1 MSQQYPYGV
10 GLQNVGSYQVSG
22 IPFVTSSV
30 TAPVSSGTPVQ
41 ITFPSV
47 TQRIIIE
54 NVGTEHLRVG
64 FSSNGVKGSNYFL
77 IHEHAGVPASQFSY
91 IDLRVKVSEI
101 YILSHDPTNPTS
113 ASISAELTNIDT
125 NLLLRS
131 GPTGLPNWSGS
142 VGVG

>member
-1 MSQQYPYGV
+1 MSLANPYYV

-47 TQRIIIE
+47 TQRIIVE
-54 NVGTEHLRVG
+54 NVGGEHLRVG
-64 FSSNGVKGSNYFL
+64 FSSNGVKGNNYFL
-77 IHEHAGVPASQFSY
+77 VHEHAGGTPSQFNY

-101 YILSHDPTNPTS
+101 YILSNDAASTTA
-113 ASISAELTNIDT
+113 ASISAELTNIDA
-125 NLLLRS
+125 NQLLNS
-131 GPTGLPNWSGS
+131 GPSGSNWSGS

>member
-22 IPFVTSSV
+22 IPYATSSIA
-30 TAPVSSGTPVQ
+30 APASSGTPSE
-41 ITFPSV
+41 ISFPDV
-47 TQRIIIE
+47 TQRIVVS
-54 NVGTEHLRVG
+54 NVNTASSLRVG
-64 FSSNGVKGSNYFL
+64 FSANGTKGTNYF
-77 IHEHAGVPASQFSY
+77 IIPAATTATVFPTQEF
-91 IDLRVKVSEI
+91 RVKVSSI
-101 YILSHDPTNPTS
+101 FLLSHTSTPTS
-113 ASISAELTNIDT
+113 ASVFAELSNIDT

>member
-22 IPFVTSSV
+22 IPFVTGA
-30 TAPVSSGTPVQ
+30 TAPISSGTP
-41 ITFPSV
+41 IEIRFPEV
-47 TQRIIIE
+47 TQRIIVS
-54 NVGTEHLRVG
+54 NLGLSDLRVG
-64 FSSNGVKGSNYFL
+64 FSANGVKNTNNYFI
-77 IHEHAGVPASQFSY
+77 IHSHNNGASSQAY
-91 IDLRVKVSEI
+91 ENIDLKVKVSSI
-101 YILSHDPTNPTS
+101 FLLSDNGSTTS
-113 ASISAELTNIDT
+113 VRIAAELTNIDT

>member
-1 MSQQYPYGV
+1 MSLANPYYV

-47 TQRIIIE
+47 TQRIIVE
-54 NVGTEHLRVG
+54 NVGGEHLRVG
-64 FSSNGVKGSNYFL
+64 FSSNGVKGNNYFL
-77 IHEHAGVPASQFSY
+77 VHEHAGGTPSLFNY

-101 YILSHDPTNPTS
+101 YILSNDAASTTA
-113 ASISAELTNIDT
+113 ASISAELTNIDA
-125 NLLLRS
+125 NQLLNS
-131 GPTGLPNWSGS
+131 GPSGSNWSGS